1 MLNQFSDSEL
11 AAYLEED
18 LEAVRASR
26 LEEALGQD
34 TNLQERLRRIR
45 QQIAGGEHSLGAIW
59 RQHNLGC
66 PSRKTLG
73 AYLLGILPNDCLLY
87 TSDAADE

>member
-26 LEEALGQD
+26 LEAALGQD

-45 QQIAGGEHSLGAIW
+45 Q
-59 RQHNLGC
+59 
-66 PSRKTLG
+66 
-73 AYLLGILPNDCLLY
+73 
-87 TSDAADE
+87 